1 MRMPRKNVFASFAC
15 IRGLASVMNIQD
27 KIEEIRR
34 KPEHIRLRY
43 VWAMTAASA
52 ILIIIIW
59 AVSFQGQPEEKD
71 NASFSI
77 SEEQKEVINNL
88 KEQKKSIQDAA
99 GQMKDVLNN
108 PVEGEGFDR

>member
-1 MRMPRKNVFASFAC
+1 
-15 IRGLASVMNIQD
+15 MNIQD

-52 ILIIIIW
+52 LLIIIIW
-59 AVSFQGQPEEKD
+59 AISFQGRTEEKD
-71 NASFSI
+71 NASFPI
-77 SEEQKEVINNL
+77 SKEQKDVINQL

-99 GQMKDVLNN
+99 GQMKNVLKN
-108 PVEGEGFDR
+108 PAEGEGFDR